1 MLTLRGPRTPCDFGE
16 RTDFGRRA
24 LEAFAVSLSQHRRNA
39 RTRSPSWCSTL
50 PGSLSVN
57 IGHAP
62 IILGKLRLRSAI
74 AHLPRC
80 VWDTELARHL
90 HHGTA
95 EAHAHEVPLRCM
107 VPLGGRQD
115 DAWRAVRRQV
125 RQDRV

>member
-1 MLTLRGPRTPCDFGE
+1 MLTLRGPRNPCDFGE
-16 RTDFGRRA
+16 GTDFERRA

-39 RTRSPSWCSTL
+39 RTRSPSWCSAL

-62 IILGKLRLRSAI
+62 IILENCGCASAI

-95 EAHAHEVPLRCM
+95 KAHAHEEPLRC
-107 VPLGGRQD
+107 L
-115 DAWRAVRRQV
+115 
-125 RQDRV
+125 